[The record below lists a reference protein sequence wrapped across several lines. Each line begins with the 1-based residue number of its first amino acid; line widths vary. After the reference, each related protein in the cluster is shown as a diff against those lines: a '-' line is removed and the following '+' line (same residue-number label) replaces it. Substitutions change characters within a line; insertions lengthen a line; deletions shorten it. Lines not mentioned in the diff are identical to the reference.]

1 MENSCRKKYKPSP
14 KKWILASRRTGFRRN
29 SALIPANAGLFHY
42 AGNCPV
48 RYIDPD
54 GKTTRI
60 TITNQKV
67 KDLPESFRKQ
77 YGLMGSGKMRI
88 VGPEGKGGE
97 TVVDT
102 YLMSVTDDKTN
113 MTTYYEVSRNAPC
126 LGDED
131 RLAFNPKEFTEK
143 FYGRLLDL
151 GDGLGDKIELW
162 NSMSGTNRDTR
173 ADITGDGAPDYIQIH
188 VGGFFYKK
196 DGKKYLMGSLGC
208 FGLNG
213 KDAGNN
219 GRDRFMSD
227 VSRRHKTGGRIEV
240 YVQRIEE

>member
-1 MENSCRKKYKPSP
+1 MWISTDPALGEYIP
-14 KKWILASRRTGFRRN
+14 KTPINEEARRYNQNLPGMGRVFN
-29 SALIPANAGLFHY
+29 HIYAYLYHY

-77 YGLMGSGKMRI
+77 YGLMGSGEMRI
-88 VGPEGKGGE
+88 VGPRGKVGE

-151 GDGLGDKIELW
+151 GDGLGDKIE
-162 NSMSGTNRDTR
+162 
-173 ADITGDGAPDYIQIH
+173 
-188 VGGFFYKK
+188 
-196 DGKKYLMGSLGC
+196 
-208 FGLNG
+208 
-213 KDAGNN
+213 
-219 GRDRFMSD
+219 
-227 VSRRHKTGGRIEV
+227 
-240 YVQRIEE
+240 